1 MNAEFRPVDVTAH
14 KVTVEH
20 REDGSQIVRPQGEL
34 GQYPDRITD
43 CLDQWAAKTPDQLF
57 VAQRCINNPELN
69 HWEAI
74 SYAEAHQQV
83 RAIAQWLLDLRVDGE
98 QLGVERPIIVLSGNS
113 TEHLLL
119 SLAAMYVGIPYAP
132 ISTAY
137 STISTDFGKLRHIAG
152 LMTPGLVFADNL
164 GPYRNAIDAVLP
176 GLPVLSVI
184 TEHGDD
190 NLKGELSRFEQILAT
205 PVTDAVDIAH
215 QQVTPDT
222 IAKILFTSGSTGMP
236 KGVICPNR
244 MLSSNQEI
252 LADIFNF
259 VRKEPPVLVDWLPWN
274 HTFGG
279 NHNTYLALYNGGSLY
294 IDQGKP
300 TPKLLKQTLENLR
313 EVAPTIYFNVPKGYE
328 LLVQELRANRDVAEN
343 FFSRLNVMYF
353 AGAGMAQHVWDAL
366 DELAIEITG
375 KKVPMMTG
383 MGATETGPGA
393 LFASIAEC
401 ASGVVGTPSPGC
413 EIKLVPNGGKLEAR
427 IKGHSITPG
436 YWRDAEKTEQ
446 AYDEEGYYCLGDA
459 LKYIDASEPNRGFRF
474 DGRVSEDFKLDTGTW
489 VSVGALRQ
497 QTIHQCAPYVQDL
510 VVAGHDRSYISVMVF
525 PDMAQLS
532 KLTGLPLSSDPQALV
547 DHPHTREVFQGLLV
561 EMASAATGSSNKIV
575 RLTIEANAP
584 QLDAHEITDK
594 GSLNQRSILENRA
607 DTVKK
612 LYADELQEG
621 VLGLK

>member
-1 MNAEFRPVDVTAH
+1 MTAEFRPVDVTAH
-14 KVTVEH
+14 KVTVEY
-20 REDGSQIVRPQGEL
+20 RDDGSQIIRPVGEL
-34 GQYPDRITD
+34 GQYPDRFTD
-43 CLDQWAAKTPDQLF
+43 CLDHWAAKTPDQLF
-57 VAQRCINNPELN
+57 LAQRPLQGADLN

-74 SYAEAHQQV
+74 SYAEARQQV
-83 RAIAQWLLDLRVDGE
+83 RAIAQWLLNVRVDGE
-98 QLGVERPIIVLSGNS
+98 PLSAERPLIILSGNCS
-113 TEHLLL
+113 EHLLIA
-119 SLAAMYVGIPYAP
+119 LAAMYVGIPYSP

-152 LMTPGLVFADNL
+152 VMTPGLVFADNL
-164 GPYRNAIDAVLP
+164 GPYRDAIDAVFP
-176 GLPVLSVI
+176 GLPVVSVI
-184 TEHGDD
+184 TAHGDD
-190 NLKGELSRFEQILAT
+190 ALKNPLSRFSELLDT
-205 PVTDAVDIAH
+205 EVTEAVDVANRA
-215 QQVTPDT
+215 VTPDT
-222 IAKILFTSGSTGMP
+222 IAKFLFTSGSTGMP

-244 MLSSNQEI
+244 MLASNQEI

-279 NHNTYLALYNGGSLY
+279 NHNVGLAIYNGGSLY

-300 TPKLLKQTLENLR
+300 TPKLLKVTLDNLR
-313 EVAPTIYFNVPKGYE
+313 DVAPTIYFNVPKGYE
-328 LLVQELRANRDVAEN
+328 LLVQALREDRDAAEN

-366 DELAIEITG
+366 DQLAIEITG

-383 MGATETGPGA
+383 MGSTETGPGA

-413 EIKLVPNGGKLEAR
+413 EIKLIPNSGKMEAR

-436 YWRDAEKTEQ
+436 YWRDEEKTLK

-459 LKYIDASEPNRGFRF
+459 LKYIDEQQPNRGFRF

-497 QTIHQCAPYVQDL
+497 HTIHQCAPYVQDL
-510 VVAGHDRSYISVMVF
+510 VVAGHDRSYISVLVF
-525 PDMAQLS
+525 PDLAQLAL
-532 KLTGLPLSSDPQALV
+532 LTELPASTDAETLV
-547 DHPHTREVFQGLLV
+547 NHPRTREVFAGLLQ
-561 EMASAATGSSNKIV
+561 EMAASSTGSSTKIQ
-575 RLTIEANAP
+575 RLIIEANPP

-594 GSLNQRSILENRA
+594 GSLNQRAILEKRV
-607 DTVKK
+607 DSVEK
-612 LYADELQEG
+612 LYAAEIVEG
-621 VLGLK
+621 VIGLK